1 MSADKVRAAVQQFVD
16 RAYGALDQIDY
27 YRVLGVSS
35 AATEQEIRDNYYKL
49 AARLHPDI
57 HGDELD
63 AGFRLRLT
71 TVFSRVVEAYRVLSD
86 QRRRKQYDEALAQGM
101 LRLGSGMRVKERV
114 EEQIAD
120 AGARRFFL
128 LAQKALETGDARS
141 AIMNLRIASSSEKN
155 NPVIMEALAR
165 AEAMAKK

>member
-1 MSADKVRAAVQQFVD
+1 MSDKVRVAIQQFVD
-16 RAYGALDQIDY
+16 RAYAALEQIDY

-35 AATEQEIRDNYYKL
+35 AGTEQEIRDAYYKL

-63 AGFRLRLT
+63 AGYRLRLT

-86 QRRRKQYDEALAQGM
+86 QRRRRQYDEALAQGM
-101 LRLGSGMRVKERV
+101 LRLGAGMKVKERV

-141 AIMNLRIASSSEKN
+141 AIMNLRIASSSEPN
-155 NPVIMEALAR
+155 NPVIVDALSR

>member
-1 MSADKVRAAVQQFVD
+1 MSTEKVRVAIQQFVD
-16 RAYGALDQIDY
+16 RTHAALEQIDY

-35 AATEQEIRDNYYKL
+35 AATEQEIRDSYYKL

-57 HGDELD
+57 HGDD
-63 AGFRLRLT
+63 PDVDFRLRLT

-86 QRRRKQYDEALAQGM
+86 QRRRRQYDEALAQGM
-101 LRLGSGMRVKERV
+101 LRLGAGMKVKERV

-128 LAQKALETGDARS
+128 LAQKAMETGDARS
-141 AIMNLRIASSSEKN
+141 AIMNLRIASTSEPN
-155 NPVIMEALAR
+155 NPVIQDALSR
-165 AEAMAKK
+165 AEAMGKK

>member
-1 MSADKVRAAVQQFVD
+1 MTTERVRVAIQQFVD
-16 RAYGALDQIDY
+16 RAFAALEQIDY

-35 AATEQEIRDNYYKL
+35 AATEQEIRDAYYKL
-49 AARLHPDI
+49 AARLHPDV
-57 HGDELD
+57 HGDEVD
-63 AGFRLRLT
+63 AGYRLRLT

-101 LRLGSGMRVKERV
+101 LRLGAGMKVKERV

-128 LAQKALETGDARS
+128 LAQKAMETGDARS
-141 AIMNLRIASSSEKN
+141 AIMNLRIASTSEPN
-155 NPVIMEALAR
+155 NPVIQDALSR
-165 AEAMAKK
+165 AEAMARK